1 MQTTALAFTFLL
13 GEFRAHGKRVAIGVI
28 AIAIGVAMG
37 YAVHLINYAASSE
50 FSQAV
55 RSLMGNADL
64 TVRGTR
70 IGFNEQTY
78 PLLARLPEVAVASPV
93 VEIDAHI
100 PQQSEALKI
109 IGIDYFRAQ
118 TVQPNMLGH
127 LADENINEGLDAF
140 HPNALF
146 LSPAALTWLK
156 LKPGD
161 TLAVQVGLE
170 IRQLHIAGTVPAA
183 GAGQRIGVM
192 DIAAAQWRFD
202 RLGLVQRID
211 LKLRSGVDIAV
222 FQAKLDSIL
231 PTGVAAVTPADGER
245 RAANLSRA
253 YRVNLN
259 VLALVALFTGAFLV
273 FSTQV
278 LSVVRRRSQLAL
290 LRVLG
295 LTRASLI
302 RWILAEGALIGA
314 LGAASGLLLG
324 YMVAAAVLDYSG
336 ADLGGGYFSG
346 VRPTVHFDIWTALMF
361 FALGLGAAVLGSLM
375 PALETARTQPSRALK
390 AGDEENALQRLRSPL
405 PALVLIASGGA
416 LCFVG
421 PVNELPI
428 PGYIAIALLL
438 IGSIALMPRLAH
450 AVFSRLPTPAH
461 SASYLAVTQLKGASG
476 RASIGLSGILASF
489 SLMAAMAI
497 MVTSFRVSVD
507 EWLGNML
514 PAELYMRAAP
524 SGDTAYFSAQ
534 DQLIIRNTP
543 GIARV
548 EFLRSNHISLDP
560 LRPAIT
566 LIARPI
572 DPANPAARLPFIGA
586 VLPSQPLSSTQLS
599 GTQPITVWASE
610 AAADLHGLIV
620 GKQFMLPL
628 GVHSQP
634 VVVGG
639 IWRDYARQHGALVIN
654 LADYRRLTGDE
665 RVTEVGMWLQAG
677 TMPAQAVNNL
687 RASLHNNTRLDIA
700 EPGEVRRLS
709 LKIFDRSFTVTYLL
723 EAVAIIVG
731 LFGIAASF
739 GGQALARAREFGMLR
754 HIGVTRRQIG
764 LMLALEGAL
773 LTTLGVIAGLLLGW
787 VIALILIHV
796 VNPQSF
802 HWTMN
807 THMPWAL
814 LSSVAATLISAA
826 AITAWLS
833 GRSAM
838 SVQAVRAV
846 RDDW

>member
-1 MQTTALAFTFLL
+1 MQNTALAFTFLL
-13 GEFRAHGKRVAIGVI
+13 GEFRAHGKRAAIGVI

-70 IGFNEQTY
+70 MGFSEQTY
-78 PLLARLPEVAVASPV
+78 PLLATQPEVAVASPV

-109 IGIDYFRAQ
+109 IGIDYFRAV
-118 TVQPNMLGH
+118 TVQPNMLGRM
-127 LADENINEGLDAF
+127 ADENADENFGALNADAI
-140 HPNALF
+140 F

-156 LKPGD
+156 LKAGD

-170 IRQLHIAGTVPAA
+170 IRQLHIAGTIPAA

-202 RLGLVQRID
+202 RLKLIQRID
-211 LKLRSGVDIAV
+211 LKLRPGVDIIA
-222 FQAKLDSIL
+222 FKARLADLL
-231 PTGVAAVTPADGER
+231 PAGVAAVTPVDSEK

-259 VLALVALFTGAFLV
+259 VLALVALFTGGFLV

-295 LTRASLI
+295 LTRASLL
-302 RWILAEGALIGA
+302 RWMLAEGAAIGV
-314 LGAASGLLLG
+314 LGAALGLLLG
-324 YMVAAAVLDYSG
+324 YIIAAAVLDYSG
-336 ADLGGGYFSG
+336 ADLGGGYFFG
-346 VRPTVHFDIWTALMF
+346 VRPTVHFDAWAALLF
-361 FALGLGAAVLGSLM
+361 FALGLGAALIGSFM
-375 PALETARTQPSRALK
+375 PALETARTQPSRTLK
-390 AGDEENALQRLRSPL
+390 AGDEEISLQKLRSPL
-405 PALVLIASGGA
+405 PALTLIFIGGA
-416 LCFVG
+416 LCFIG
-421 PVNELPI
+421 PINELPI

-450 AVFSRLPTPAH
+450 AVFSHLPTPTQ
-461 SASYLAVTQLKGASG
+461 SAPYLAVSQLQGASG

-514 PAELYMRAAP
+514 PAQLYMRAAA
-524 SGDTAYFSAQ
+524 SGDTAYFSAA
-534 DQLIIRNTP
+534 DQLTILNTP
-543 GIARV
+543 GVARA
-548 EFLRSNHISLDP
+548 EFLRTTHITLDP
-560 LRPAIT
+560 LRPAVS

-572 DPANPAARLPFIGA
+572 DAANPAARLPFIGA
-586 VLPSQPLSSTQLS
+586 VLPSQPTPSS
-599 GTQPITVWASE
+599 PIITVWASE
-610 AAADLHGLIV
+610 AAADLHGLTV
-620 GKQFMLPL
+620 GKQLMLPIGDKIQAVL
-628 GVHSQP
+628 
-634 VVVGG
+634 VGG
-639 IWRDYARQHGALVIN
+639 VWRDYARQHGAIVIN

-665 RVTEVGMWLQAG
+665 RVTEVGMWLHADVS
-677 TMPAQAVNNL
+677 PAQVINNL
-687 RASLHNNTRLDIA
+687 RTALHQNTHMEIA
-700 EPGEVRRLS
+700 EPGEVRSTS
-709 LKIFDRSFTVTYLL
+709 LKIFDRSFTITYLL

-764 LMLALEGAL
+764 VMLALEGTL
-773 LTTLGVIAGLLLGW
+773 LTTLGVVAGLVLGW
-787 VIALILIHV
+787 VIALILVHV

-802 HWTMN
+802 HWSMN
-807 THMPWAL
+807 MHMPWGL
-814 LSSVAATLISAA
+814 LMGVAATLILTA
-826 AITAWLS
+826 AITAVLS

-838 SVQAVRAV
+838 STQVVRAV

>member
-1 MQTTALAFTFLL
+1 MQSTALAFTFLL
-13 GEFRAHGKRVAIGVI
+13 GEFRAHGKRAVIGVM

-37 YAVHLINYAASSE
+37 YTVHLINYAASSE

-55 RSLMGNADL
+55 RSIMGTADL
-64 TVRGTR
+64 AVRGR
-70 IGFNEQTY
+70 RFGFSEQIY
-78 PLLARLPEVAVASPV
+78 PLVAQLPEVAVASPV
-93 VEIDAHI
+93 IEIDAHI
-100 PQQSEALKI
+100 PQQTEALKI
-109 IGIDYFRAQ
+109 IGIDYFRALS
-118 TVQPNMLGH
+118 VQPNMLGH
-127 LADENINEGLDAF
+127 LADDNTNEASVSFSAF
-140 HPNALF
+140 HADALF

-156 LKPGD
+156 LKAGD
-161 TLAVQVGLE
+161 KLAVQVGME
-170 IRQLHIAGTVPAA
+170 IRTLQIVGTVPAA

-202 RLGLVQRID
+202 RLGLLQRID
-211 LKLRSGVDIAV
+211 LKLRPGVNIAT
-222 FQAKLDSIL
+222 FKDKLATLL
-231 PTGVAAVTPADGER
+231 PAGVAAVTPDDSAR

-278 LSVVRRRSQLAL
+278 LSVLRRRSQLAL

-295 LTRASLI
+295 LTRASLL
-302 RWILAEGALIGA
+302 RWMLAEGAVIGA
-314 LGAASGLLLG
+314 LGASLGLALG
-324 YMVAAAVLDYSG
+324 YMIASAVLDYSG

-346 VRPTVHFDIWTALMF
+346 IRPTVHFDAWAASIF
-361 FALGLGAAVLGSLM
+361 FALGLGAALIGSLI

-390 AGDEENALQRLRSPL
+390 AGDEETSLQRLRSPL
-405 PALVLIASGGA
+405 PALVLIAIGVA
-416 LCFVG
+416 LCFAG

-438 IGSIALMPRLAH
+438 IGSIALMPRCAH
-450 AVFSRLPTPAH
+450 AVFSRLPIPTKIAP
-461 SASYLAVTQLKGASG
+461 YLAVTQLQGASG

-507 EWLGNML
+507 EWLGDML

-534 DQLIIRNTP
+534 DQLAILNTA
-543 GIARV
+543 GIARA
-548 EFLRSNHISLDP
+548 EFLRSTQITLDP

-572 DPANPAARLPFIGA
+572 DPANPAARLPFIGT
-586 VLPSQPLSSTQLS
+586 VLPATVENSSQT
-599 GTQPITVWASE
+599 ITVWASE
-610 AAADLHGLIV
+610 AAADLHGLTV
-620 GKQFMLPL
+620 GKQFILPL
-628 GVHSQP
+628 GKHGQA
-634 VVVGG
+634 VVIGG
-639 IWRDYARQHGALVIN
+639 IWRDYARQHGAIVIN

-665 RVTEVGMWLQAG
+665 RITEVGMWLQQNA
-677 TMPAQAVNNL
+677 TTTQVSKNL
-687 RASLHNNTRLDIA
+687 NDTLRNLTRLEIA
-700 EPGEVRRLS
+700 EPGEVRSAS

-773 LTTLGVIAGLLLGW
+773 LTTLGVVAGLALGW
-787 VIALILIHV
+787 VIALILVHV

-802 HWTMN
+802 HWSMN
-807 THMPWAL
+807 MHMPWGL
-814 LSSVAATLISAA
+814 LASVATTLIITA
-826 AITAWLS
+826 AITALLS

-838 SVQAVRAV
+838 SMQAVRAV

>member
-1 MQTTALAFTFLL
+1 
-13 GEFRAHGKRVAIGVI
+13 
-28 AIAIGVAMG
+28 
-37 YAVHLINYAASSE
+37 
-50 FSQAV
+50 
-55 RSLMGNADL
+55 
-64 TVRGTR
+64 
-70 IGFNEQTY
+70 
-78 PLLARLPEVAVASPV
+78 
-93 VEIDAHI
+93 
-100 PQQSEALKI
+100 
-109 IGIDYFRAQ
+109 
-118 TVQPNMLGH
+118 
-127 LADENINEGLDAF
+127 
-140 HPNALF
+140 
-146 LSPAALTWLK
+146 
-156 LKPGD
+156 
-161 TLAVQVGLE
+161 
-170 IRQLHIAGTVPAA
+170 
-183 GAGQRIGVM
+183 
-192 DIAAAQWRFD
+192 
-202 RLGLVQRID
+202 
-211 LKLRSGVDIAV
+211 
-222 FQAKLDSIL
+222 
-231 PTGVAAVTPADGER
+231 
-245 RAANLSRA
+245 
-253 YRVNLN
+253 
-259 VLALVALFTGAFLV
+259 
-273 FSTQV
+273 
-278 LSVVRRRSQLAL
+278 
-290 LRVLG
+290 
-295 LTRASLI
+295 
-302 RWILAEGALIGA
+302 
-314 LGAASGLLLG
+314 
-324 YMVAAAVLDYSG
+324 
-336 ADLGGGYFSG
+336 
-346 VRPTVHFDIWTALMF
+346 
-361 FALGLGAAVLGSLM
+361 
-375 PALETARTQPSRALK
+375 
-390 AGDEENALQRLRSPL
+390 
-405 PALVLIASGGA
+405 
-416 LCFVG
+416 
-421 PVNELPI
+421 
-428 PGYIAIALLL
+428 
-438 IGSIALMPRLAH
+438 MPRLAY
-450 AVFSRLPTPAH
+450 AVFSHFPTPTH

-586 VLPSQPLSSTQLS
+586 ILPSQPLSSTQLS

-610 AAADLHGLIV
+610 AAADLHGLVV

-628 GVHSQP
+628 GAHSQP
-634 VVVGG
+634 VIVGG

-654 LADYRRLTGDE
+654 LADYRRLTDDE

-677 TMPAQAVNNL
+677 TIPAQAANNL

-764 LMLALEGAL
+764 LMLAIEGAL

-807 THMPWAL
+807 THMPWVL
-814 LSSVAATLISAA
+814 LSSVAATLIFAA

-838 SVQAVRAV
+838 SVQAIRAV

>member
-1 MQTTALAFTFLL
+1 
-13 GEFRAHGKRVAIGVI
+13 
-28 AIAIGVAMG
+28 
-37 YAVHLINYAASSE
+37 
-50 FSQAV
+50 
-55 RSLMGNADL
+55 
-64 TVRGTR
+64 
-70 IGFNEQTY
+70 
-78 PLLARLPEVAVASPV
+78 
-93 VEIDAHI
+93 
-100 PQQSEALKI
+100 
-109 IGIDYFRAQ
+109 
-118 TVQPNMLGH
+118 
-127 LADENINEGLDAF
+127 
-140 HPNALF
+140 
-146 LSPAALTWLK
+146 
-156 LKPGD
+156 
-161 TLAVQVGLE
+161 
-170 IRQLHIAGTVPAA
+170 
-183 GAGQRIGVM
+183 
-192 DIAAAQWRFD
+192 
-202 RLGLVQRID
+202 
-211 LKLRSGVDIAV
+211 
-222 FQAKLDSIL
+222 
-231 PTGVAAVTPADGER
+231 
-245 RAANLSRA
+245 
-253 YRVNLN
+253 
-259 VLALVALFTGAFLV
+259 
-273 FSTQV
+273 
-278 LSVVRRRSQLAL
+278 
-290 LRVLG
+290 
-295 LTRASLI
+295 
-302 RWILAEGALIGA
+302 
-314 LGAASGLLLG
+314 
-324 YMVAAAVLDYSG
+324 
-336 ADLGGGYFSG
+336 
-346 VRPTVHFDIWTALMF
+346 
-361 FALGLGAAVLGSLM
+361 
-375 PALETARTQPSRALK
+375 
-390 AGDEENALQRLRSPL
+390 
-405 PALVLIASGGA
+405 
-416 LCFVG
+416 
-421 PVNELPI
+421 
-428 PGYIAIALLL
+428 
-438 IGSIALMPRLAH
+438 
-450 AVFSRLPTPAH
+450 VFSRLPTPAH

-572 DPANPAARLPFIGA
+572 DLANPAARLPFIGA
-586 VLPSQPLSSTQLS
+586 ILPSQPLSSTQLS

-610 AAADLHGLIV
+610 AAADLHGLVV

-628 GVHSQP
+628 GAHSQP
-634 VVVGG
+634 VIVGG

-654 LADYRRLTGDE
+654 LADYRRLTDDE

-677 TMPAQAVNNL
+677 TIPAQAANNL
-687 RASLHNNTRLDIA
+687 RASLHNNNRLDIA

-773 LTTLGVIAGLLLGW
+773 LTTLGVLAGLLLGW

-807 THMPWAL
+807 THMPWVL
-814 LSSVAATLISAA
+814 LSSVAATLIFAA

>member
-70 IGFNEQTY
+70 IGFNEQAY

-127 LADENINEGLDAF
+127 LADENMNEGLDAF

-156 LKPGD
+156 LKLGD

-211 LKLRSGVDIAV
+211 LKLRPGVDIAA
-222 FQAKLDSIL
+222 FQSKIDSIL

-302 RWILAEGALIGA
+302 RWILAEGTLIGV
-314 LGAASGLLLG
+314 LGSISGLLLG
-324 YMVAAAVLDYSG
+324 YAVAAAVLDYSG

-346 VRPTVHFDIWTALMF
+346 VRPTVHFDIWATVIF
-361 FALGLGAAVLGSLM
+361 FALGLGAALLGSLV
-375 PALETARTQPSRALK
+375 PALETARAQPSRALK
-390 AGDEENALQRLRSPL
+390 AGDEENALRRLRSPL
-405 PALVLIASGGA
+405 PALVLIASAGA

-438 IGSIALMPRLAH
+438 IGSIALMPRLAY
-450 AVFSRLPTPAH
+450 AVFSHFPTPTH

-534 DQLIIRNTP
+534 DQLIILSTP
-543 GIARV
+543 GIARA
-548 EFLRSNHISLDP
+548 EFLRSTHISLDP

-586 VLPSQPLSSTQLS
+586 VLPSQPLSSTQ
-599 GTQPITVWASE
+599 PITVWASE
-610 AAADLHGLIV
+610 AAADLHGLVV

-628 GVHSQP
+628 GAHSQS
-634 VVVGG
+634 VIVGG

-665 RVTEVGMWLQAG
+665 RVTEAGMWLQAG
-677 TMPAQAVNNL
+677 TIPAQAVNNL

-764 LMLALEGAL
+764 LMLAIEGAL
-773 LTTLGVIAGLLLGW
+773 LTTLGVLAGLLLGW

-807 THMPWAL
+807 THMPWVL
-814 LSSVAATLISAA
+814 LSSVAATLIFAA

-838 SVQAVRAV
+838 SVQAIRAV

>member
-70 IGFNEQTY
+70 IGFDEQIY
-78 PLLARLPEVAVASPV
+78 PQLAGLPEVSVASPV

-127 LADENINEGLDAF
+127 LADENINEGLGAF

-170 IRQLHIAGTVPAA
+170 IRQLHIVGTVPAA

-202 RLGLVQRID
+202 RLGFVQRID
-211 LKLRSGVDIAV
+211 LKLRPGVDIAA
-222 FQAKLDSIL
+222 FQIKLENIL
-231 PTGVAAVTPADGER
+231 PAGVAAVTPADGER

-278 LSVVRRRSQLAL
+278 LSIVRRRSQLAL

-302 RWILAEGALIGA
+302 RWILAEGALIGT

-324 YMVAAAVLDYSG
+324 YMVAATVLDYSG

-346 VRPTVHFDIWTALMF
+346 VNPTVHFDIWAAIIF
-361 FALGLGAAVLGSLM
+361 FALGLGAAILGSLM

-405 PALVLIASGGA
+405 PSLFLIAIGGA
-416 LCFVG
+416 LCFAG
-421 PVNELPI
+421 PINELPI

-438 IGSIALMPRLAH
+438 IGSIALMPRLSH
-450 AVFSRLPTPAH
+450 AIFSHLPTPTH
-461 SASYLAVTQLKGASG
+461 SVPYLAITQLKGTSG

-514 PAELYMRAAP
+514 PAELYMRAAS

-534 DQLIIRNTP
+534 DQSIILSTS
-543 GIARV
+543 GIARA
-548 EFLRSNHISLDP
+548 EFLRSTHITLDP
-560 LRPAIT
+560 LRPTVT

-586 VLPSQPLSSTQLS
+586 VLPAQPLS

-610 AAADLHGLIV
+610 AAADLHGLVV

-628 GVHSQP
+628 GAHSQP
-634 VVVGG
+634 VIVGG

-665 RVTEVGMWLQAG
+665 RVTEVGMWLQDG
-677 TMPAQAVNNL
+677 THPAQAVNNL

-739 GGQALARAREFGMLR
+739 GGQVLARAREFGMLR

-787 VIALILIHV
+787 IIALILIHV

-814 LSSVAATLISAA
+814 LSSVAATLIFAA

>member
-70 IGFNEQTY
+70 IGFSEQTY
-78 PLLARLPEVAVASPV
+78 PLLAQLPEVAVASPV

-127 LADENINEGLDAF
+127 LADENINDSLGAF

-211 LKLRSGVDIAV
+211 LKLRPGVDIAV

-572 DPANPAARLPFIGA
+572 DLANPAARLPFIGA
-586 VLPSQPLSSTQLS
+586 VLPSQPLSSTQS

-610 AAADLHGLIV
+610 AAADLHGLVV

-628 GVHSQP
+628 GAHSQP
-634 VVVGG
+634 VIVGG

-677 TMPAQAVNNL
+677 TIPAQAANNL
-687 RASLHNNTRLDIA
+687 RASLHNNNRLDIA

-773 LTTLGVIAGLLLGW
+773 LTTLGVLAGLLLGW

-814 LSSVAATLISAA
+814 LSSVAATLIFAA